1 MKKSFF
7 IFSLIFLANFLF
19 AKNLENPLNQEN
31 QRNLFEINSDLEKF
45 DFSLGSLNAQDFLT
59 VAFIASGLNL
69 ENSLTYVEKA
79 ENLFNQFKNQYLE
92 NKNFGENGE
101 ISFENQQ
108 SNQENQ
114 QINQQ
119 ENAKNALS
127 FLYENL
133 FTKYSELQT
142 LVNVA
147 FDNGTYNC
155 VSSDVIYVYF
165 AKKLGLNVVSVE
177 TPEHAFCSIYFDSSD
192 NLAKKI
198 DVETTN
204 PYGFNPGEKQN
215 LSQKNAWV
223 VVPQRKYRNRH
234 EISDAR
240 LLSLI
245 YNNRI
250 SSLQRRRKNFQAA
263 SLAFDAMFVQN
274 YSDESKNLFFHCI
287 ENHIADLENLR
298 QRDEAI
304 KFIRQ
309 AIVQFGKENILS
321 QNVTAVVNN
330 KVGELLRQNKT
341 QEAAKFLAEN
351 EDLIS
356 RADFLSLNES
366 ITLNFLNDLIDSQ
379 DFIVAKQNLEENKQ
393 NLSAKNYSN
402 LFTKLYSKEADRIS
416 KENLLDAADFLK
428 TSMAE
433 NKSENRNATLQNQ
446 RNVYLHNFEV
456 LIHNQVATL
465 VNAGNYSEAQK
476 ILEDALSQIE
486 NSRILLNDL
495 NRLRRIVQ

>member
-7 IFSLIFLANFLF
+7 IFSFIFLANFLF
-19 AKNLENPLNQEN
+19 AQGLENSLNQEN
-31 QRNLFEINSDLEKF
+31 QRNLFERNSDLEKF

-92 NKNFGENGE
+92 NQSFSENF
-101 ISFENQQ
+101 S
-108 SNQENQ
+108 ENQ

-119 ENAKNALS
+119 ENAKNALF

-177 TPEHAFCSIYFDSSD
+177 TPEHAFCSIYFSSAFD
-192 NLAKKI
+192 NSANKI

-240 LLSLI
+240 LVSLI

-250 SSLQRRRKNFQAA
+250 SSLQRQRKNFQAA

-309 AIVQFGKENILS
+309 AIFQFGKENILS

-341 QEAAKFLAEN
+341 QEASKFLTEN

-366 ITLNFLNDLIDSQ
+366 ITVNFLNDLIDSE
-379 DFIVAKQNLEENKQ
+379 DFDVAKQNLEENKQ
-393 NLSAKNYSN
+393 NLSTKNYSN

-465 VNAGNYSEAQK
+465 VNERNYSEAQK

>member
-1 MKKSFF
+1 
-7 IFSLIFLANFLF
+7 
-19 AKNLENPLNQEN
+19 
-31 QRNLFEINSDLEKF
+31 
-45 DFSLGSLNAQDFLT
+45 
-59 VAFIASGLNL
+59 
-69 ENSLTYVEKA
+69 
-79 ENLFNQFKNQYLE
+79 
-92 NKNFGENGE
+92 
-101 ISFENQQ
+101 
-108 SNQENQ
+108 
-114 QINQQ
+114 
-119 ENAKNALS
+119 
-127 FLYENL
+127 
-133 FTKYSELQT
+133 
-142 LVNVA
+142 
-147 FDNGTYNC
+147 
-155 VSSDVIYVYF
+155 
-165 AKKLGLNVVSVE
+165 
-177 TPEHAFCSIYFDSSD
+177 
-192 NLAKKI
+192 
-198 DVETTN
+198 
-204 PYGFNPGEKQN
+204 
-215 LSQKNAWV
+215 
-223 VVPQRKYRNRH
+223 
-234 EISDAR
+234 
-240 LLSLI
+240 
-245 YNNRI
+245 
-250 SSLQRRRKNFQAA
+250 
-263 SLAFDAMFVQN
+263 MFVQN

-309 AIVQFGKENILS
+309 AIFQFGKENILS

-341 QEAAKFLAEN
+341 QEASKFLTEN

-366 ITLNFLNDLIDSQ
+366 ITVNFLNDLIDSE
-379 DFIVAKQNLEENKQ
+379 DFDVAKQNLEENKQ
-393 NLSAKNYSN
+393 NLSTKNYSN

-465 VNAGNYSEAQK
+465 VNERNYSEAQK

>member
-1 MKKSFF
+1 MKKSFLVF
-7 IFSLIFLANFLF
+7 ILIFIANFLF
-19 AKNLENPLNQEN
+19 AQNQEN
-31 QRNLFEINSDLEKF
+31 QKEFFAINSDLEKF
-45 DFSLGSLNAQDFLT
+45 DFSSGKLSAQDFLI
-59 VAFIASGLNL
+59 ASFIASGLNF
-69 ENSLTYVEKA
+69 ENSLVYVEKA

-92 NKNFGENGE
+92 NQNSKNSSEN
-101 ISFENQQ
+101 FF
-108 SNQENQ
+108 ENQ
-114 QINQQ
+114 QINQIGEINQ
-119 ENAKNALS
+119 EENAKNALS

-165 AKKLGLNVVSVE
+165 AKKMNLNVVSVE
-177 TPEHAFCSIYFDSSD
+177 TPEHAFCSIYFE
-192 NLAKKI
+192 NGKKV

-204 PYGFNPGEKQN
+204 PYGYNPGEKQN

-240 LLSLI
+240 LVSLI

-250 SSLQRRRKNFQAA
+250 SSLQRQRKNLEAA
-263 SLAFDAMFVQN
+263 QLAFDAMFVQN
-274 YSDESKNLFFHCI
+274 NSDESKNLFFHCI

-298 QRDEAI
+298 QRDEAL

-309 AIVQFGKENILS
+309 AIFQFGKENILS

-341 QEAAKFLAEN
+341 QEAYDFLNEN

-366 ITLNFLNDLIDSQ
+366 ITVNYLNDLIDSEN
-379 DFIVAKQNLEENKQ
+379 FLEARQSLEQNKQ
-393 NLSAKNYSN
+393 NLSTRNYSS

-416 KENLLDAADFLK
+416 KENLLEAAEFLK
-428 TSMAE
+428 NAMAE
-433 NKSENRNATLQNQ
+433 NKSENRNVSLQNQ

-456 LIHNQVATL
+456 SVHNRVATL
-465 VNAGNYSEAQK
+465 INAGNYAEAQK
-476 ILEDALSQIE
+476 ILEDALTQIE
-486 NSRILLNDL
+486 NSRILQNDL
-495 NRLRRIVQ
+495 NRLRRILE